1 MALIEL
7 WQSPA
12 DHEGQSLSNQIRAGD
27 LIAVYG
33 LLRADES
40 GFARFGL
47 ANAFKPRGPCVISGE
62 LWDLGAY
69 PGLVPSEGQVI
80 GELFELTDLS
90 VMPKLDAF
98 EDYWPDD
105 PARSRYDRVK
115 VRLVEPD
122 QSAWVYVWRLGLE
135 TATRIESG
143 DWLRRYSARS

>member
-12 DHEGQSLSNQIRAGD
+12 DHEGEGLSDDIWAGD

-33 LLRADES
+33 LLRAGES

-47 ANAFKPRGPCVISGE
+47 ASAFKPRGPCVISGE

-69 PGLVPSEGQVI
+69 PGLVPGEGQVV
-80 GELFELTDLS
+80 GELFELTDTS
-90 VMPKLDAF
+90 VLPKLDAF

-115 VRLVEPD
+115 VRLVQPD
-122 QSAWVYVWRLGLE
+122 LSAWVYVWKLSVD

-143 DWLRRYSARS
+143 DWLRRWSARS